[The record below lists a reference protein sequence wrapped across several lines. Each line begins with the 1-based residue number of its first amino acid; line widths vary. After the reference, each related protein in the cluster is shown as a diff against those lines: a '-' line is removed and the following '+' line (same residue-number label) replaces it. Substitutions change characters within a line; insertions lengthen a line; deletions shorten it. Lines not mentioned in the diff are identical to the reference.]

1 EGLELF
7 YNVTPQLRS
16 TLTIN
21 TDFAQTEVDDR
32 QVNLTRFPLFFP
44 EKRDFFLEGSGNFD
58 FSRESNQDM
67 TAFFSRRI
75 GLDDRGRPQD
85 IDYGFKLAGTAGG
98 PKLRVMRGSTRR
110 QRRPE
115 CQ

>member
-16 TLTIN
+16 TLTVN

-44 EKRDFFLEGSGNFD
+44 EKRDFFLEGAGNFD
-58 FSRESNQDM
+58 FLREASNDL
-67 TAFFSRRI
+67 TAFSTRRI
-75 GLDDRGRPQD
+75 GIPAAGQPQKV
-85 IDYGFKLAGTAGG
+85 DYGAKLGG
-98 PKLRVMRGSTRR
+98 QVGRYNVGVMEVR
-110 QRRPE
+110 
-115 CQ
+115 